1 MSNSQPM
8 KHGGNGGRMS
18 MDEFHN
24 GLRTLLSL
32 DFSDLVRAGVF
43 HDWQTDKWE
52 QFQRDPFRF
61 FIRTDEVTADAI
73 WAIIQARQ
81 SKRKA
86 A

>member
-8 KHGGNGGRMS
+8 HHGDNGGRMS

-32 DFSDLVRAGVF
+32 DFADLVKAGVF
-43 HDWQTDKWE
+43 HGWQTDKWD
-52 QFQRDPFRF
+52 QFQCDPFRF
-61 FIRTDEVTADAI
+61 FIRTDEKTADAL

>member
-1 MSNSQPM
+1 MSNSHIVAP
-8 KHGGNGGRMS
+8 GDYGGRMS
-18 MDEFHN
+18 VDEFHN

-32 DFSDLVRAGVF
+32 DFSDLVKAGVF
-43 HDWQTDKWE
+43 HDWQTDKWD

-61 FIRTDEVTADAI
+61 FIRTDEETADAL